1 MFEVKWFLFKS
12 EKEMNA
18 DKILPIDLYHAVSIA
33 NLTLESALKVIHVE
47 AGQDHELL
55 PLEPGTLAVICRGG
69 KFECK
74 ALGKEI
80 SIVAGQVFLA
90 SVEDVSEI
98 SRFSETGFEGIV
110 IYAGSDLLI
119 NRQRLMFRT
128 ITPDELKES
137 GLYIQ
142 LMQSQIERMS
152 DVRVKVVESLLRAL
166 IFFLQQEGHLADDRD
181 SEVPPFFHDFAL
193 LIRRYHHYPVYDF
206 AEKLGMTSAELNN
219 KCKLHSGISAAEWI
233 SQYVLL
239 EAKDLL
245 IKTRLRSSRI
255 AMMLNFSNYDTFARW
270 FRRHTGELPG
280 NWR

>member
-1 MFEVKWFLFKS
+1 
-12 EKEMNA
+12 MNT
-18 DKILPIDLYHAVSIA
+18 DKILPIDLYHAVSTA
-33 NLTLESALKVIHVE
+33 NLTLESTLKIIHVE
-47 AGQDHELL
+47 VGQDHELL

-90 SVEDVSEI
+90 SVEDVSDI

-128 ITPDELKES
+128 ITPDELE
-137 GLYIQ
+137 
-142 LMQSQIERMS
+142 
-152 DVRVKVVESLLRAL
+152 ESLLRAL
-166 IFFLQQEGHLADDRD
+166 IFFLQQGGHLADDRD
-181 SEVPPFFHDFAL
+181 SEVPPFFHNFAL
-193 LIRRYHHYPVYDF
+193 LISRYHHYPVYYF
-206 AEKLGMTSAELNN
+206 AEKLGMTSTELNN
-219 KCKLHSGISAAEWI
+219 KCKSHSGISAAEWI

-245 IKTRLRSSRI
+245 IKTRLRPSRI

>member
-1 MFEVKWFLFKS
+1 M
-12 EKEMNA
+12 
-18 DKILPIDLYHAVSIA
+18 
-33 NLTLESALKVIHVE
+33 
-47 AGQDHELL
+47 
-55 PLEPGTLAVICRGG
+55 
-69 KFECK
+69 
-74 ALGKEI
+74 
-80 SIVAGQVFLA
+80 
-90 SVEDVSEI
+90 
-98 SRFSETGFEGIV
+98 

-193 LIRRYHHYPVYDF
+193 MIRRYHHYPVYYF

>member
-1 MFEVKWFLFKS
+1 
-12 EKEMNA
+12 MNT
-18 DKILPIDLYHAVSIA
+18 DKILPIDLYHAVSTA
-33 NLTLESALKVIHVE
+33 NLTLESTLKIIHVE
-47 AGQDHELL
+47 VGQDHELL
-55 PLEPGTLAVICRGG
+55 PLEPGTLAVVCRGG

-90 SVEDVSEI
+90 SVEDVSDI

-128 ITPDELKES
+128 ITPDELEES
-137 GLYIQ
+137 GLYIR
-142 LMQSQIERMS
+142 LIQSQIERMS
-152 DVRVKVVESLLRAL
+152 DARV
-166 IFFLQQEGHLADDRD
+166 
-181 SEVPPFFHDFAL
+181 FHDFAL
-193 LIRRYHHYPVYDF
+193 LISRYHHYPVYYF

-219 KCKLHSGISAAEWI
+219 KCKSHSGISAAEWI

-245 IKTRLRSSRI
+245 IKTRLRPSRI
-255 AMMLNFSNYDTFARW
+255 AVMLNFSNYDTFARW

>member
-47 AGQDHELL
+47 AGQ
-55 PLEPGTLAVICRGG
+55 EPGTLAVICRGG

-193 LIRRYHHYPVYDF
+193 LIRRYHHYPVYYF

-219 KCKLHSGISAAEWI
+219 
-233 SQYVLL
+233 
-239 EAKDLL
+239 
-245 IKTRLRSSRI
+245 
-255 AMMLNFSNYDTFARW
+255 
-270 FRRHTGELPG
+270 
-280 NWR
+280 

>member
-12 EKEMNA
+12 EKEMNT
-18 DKILPIDLYHAVSIA
+18 DKILPIDLYHAVSTA
-33 NLTLESALKVIHVE
+33 NLTLESTLKIIHVE
-47 AGQDHELL
+47 VGQDHELL

-90 SVEDVSEI
+90 SVEDVSDI

-128 ITPDELKES
+128 ITPDELEES
-137 GLYIQ
+137 GLYIR

-166 IFFLQQEGHLADDRD
+166 IFFLQQGGHLADDRD

-193 LIRRYHHYPVYDF
+193 LIRRYHHYPLSHLHHLEF
-206 AEKLGMTSAELNN
+206 LRIEG
-219 KCKLHSGISAAEWI
+219 KCYALMFNGNFYCIHGNDHEVSCNGLLFHGS
-233 SQYVLL
+233 SHVL
-239 EAKDLL
+239 
-245 IKTRLRSSRI
+245 
-255 AMMLNFSNYDTFARW
+255 TFVLSEDERRNIDGARV
-270 FRRHTGELPG
+270 GK
-280 NWR
+280 

>member
-1 MFEVKWFLFKS
+1 MFEVKWFLKKS

-98 SRFSETGFEGIV
+98 SRFSETGFEG
-110 IYAGSDLLI
+110 S
-119 NRQRLMFRT
+119 
-128 ITPDELKES
+128 
-137 GLYIQ
+137 
-142 LMQSQIERMS
+142 
-152 DVRVKVVESLLRAL
+152 
-166 IFFLQQEGHLADDRD
+166 
-181 SEVPPFFHDFAL
+181 
-193 LIRRYHHYPVYDF
+193 
-206 AEKLGMTSAELNN
+206 
-219 KCKLHSGISAAEWI
+219 
-233 SQYVLL
+233 
-239 EAKDLL
+239 
-245 IKTRLRSSRI
+245 
-255 AMMLNFSNYDTFARW
+255 
-270 FRRHTGELPG
+270 
-280 NWR
+280 

>member
-1 MFEVKWFLFKS
+1 
-12 EKEMNA
+12 MNA

-90 SVEDVSEI
+90 SVEDVSDI

-128 ITPDELKES
+128 ITPDELEES
-137 GLYIQ
+137 GLYIR

-193 LIRRYHHYPVYDF
+193 LIRRYHHYPVYYF

>member
-1 MFEVKWFLFKS
+1 M
-12 EKEMNA
+12 
-18 DKILPIDLYHAVSIA
+18 P
-33 NLTLESALKVIHVE
+33 
-47 AGQDHELL
+47 
-55 PLEPGTLAVICRGG
+55 
-69 KFECK
+69 
-74 ALGKEI
+74 
-80 SIVAGQVFLA
+80 GQVFLA

-152 DVRVKVVESLLRAL
+152 DVRVKWWNRFCAPLFSSSSRKGIWRTTGIARFRLSST
-166 IFFLQQEGHLADDRD
+166 I
-181 SEVPPFFHDFAL
+181 FAL
-193 LIRRYHHYPVYDF
+193 LIRRYHHYPVYYF

-255 AMMLNFSNYDTFARW
+255 AMMLNFSNYDTFARGSGGI
-270 FRRHTGELPG
+270 RGELPG
-280 NWR
+280 NWEVVEI

>member
-1 MFEVKWFLFKS
+1 MFEVKWFLKKS

-55 PLEPGTLAVICRGG
+55 
-69 KFECK
+69 
-74 ALGKEI
+74 
-80 SIVAGQVFLA
+80 
-90 SVEDVSEI
+90 SVEDVSDI

-128 ITPDELKES
+128 ITPDELEES
-137 GLYIQ
+137 GLYIR

-166 IFFLQQEGHLADDRD
+166 IFFLQQGGHLADDRD
-181 SEVPPFFHDFAL
+181 SEVPPFFHNFAL
-193 LIRRYHHYPVYDF
+193 LISRYHHYPVYYF
-206 AEKLGMTSAELNN
+206 AEKLGMTSTELNN
-219 KCKLHSGISAAEWI
+219 KCKSHSGISAAEWI

-245 IKTRLRSSRI
+245 IKTRLRPSRI

>member
-128 ITPDELKES
+128 ITPDEL
-137 GLYIQ
+137 
-142 LMQSQIERMS
+142 
-152 DVRVKVVESLLRAL
+152 

-193 LIRRYHHYPVYDF
+193 LIRRYHHYPVYYF